1 MRLPTA
7 ITNPRRQRFPRMSE
21 DGRAVD
27 RLAWPIIGD
36 GLFQTILDLTNL
48 ALVGRL
54 GTAALG
60 GVGAAT
66 QLIQLGVAAL
76 GAISVGGMVLTAQAR
91 GAQDTR
97 NIGRISG
104 QSLLVSL
111 ALGFALGLPAAL
123 FAPFLLQLIGTSAEV
138 TTQGAIYLRFVG
150 AAFPA
155 LAVLTVA
162 AAILRALGN
171 SRTPMYVTGLT
182 NLINVAVTGFLI
194 FGPAHLG
201 VAGAGI
207 GSTVA
212 RVSGAALLIVT
223 LWRSGSLRGAR
234 LLPEMPIIRRI
245 LNVGLP
251 SLGEQLVLNFG
262 MLMYGL
268 IALRLGTAAFAAQRV
283 VLTMSGLMWMPAF
296 GYGNGTTALIGQAIG
311 AGEPARARI
320 LARLGALHAVVWMSI
335 FATFCFI
342 FAPLLMSVFTN
353 DPAVR
358 DAAATGLRVLCLGQP
373 FWGLG
378 QVYAGA
384 LRGSGDT
391 RFPLWATTAGVWLVR
406 MPVAWVCG
414 ITLGLGLPGICIS
427 NGVDAATRAAIVMA
441 RFQRRENVSRES

>member
-1 MRLPTA
+1 MRLLPD
-7 ITNPRRQRFPRMSE
+7 ISLPRQRSLPRMSE
-21 DGRAVD
+21 DGRTID

-36 GLFQTILDLTNL
+36 GLFQTVLDLTNL

-76 GAISVGGMVLTAQAR
+76 GAVSVGGMVLAAQAR
-91 GAQDTR
+91 GAQDAR
-97 NIGRISG
+97 QIGKISG

-111 ALGFALGLPAAL
+111 AIGLAIGVPALL
-123 FAPFLLQLIGTSAEV
+123 FAPTLLHLIGTSAEV

-171 SRTPMYVTGLT
+171 SRIPMYVTGLT
-182 NLINVAVTGFLI
+182 NLINVGVTATLLY
-194 FGPAHLG
+194 GPTHLG
-201 VAGAGI
+201 VAAAGI

-212 RVSGAALLIVT
+212 RVSGAALLVTT

-234 LLPEMPIIRRI
+234 YRPEKATIRRI
-245 LNVGLP
+245 LDVGLP
-251 SLGEQLVLNFG
+251 SLGEQLLLNFG
-262 MLMYGL
+262 MLAYGL
-268 IALRLGTAAFAAQRV
+268 VALRLGTAAFAAQRV
-283 VLTMSGLMWMPAF
+283 VLTMSGVMWMPSF
-296 GYGNGTTALIGQAIG
+296 GYGAATTALVGQAVG
-311 AGEPARARI
+311 AGEAFRARV
-320 LARLGALHAVVWMSI
+320 LAKLGAIHSVVSM
-335 FATFCFI
+335 FGLAAFCFI
-342 FAPLLMSVFTN
+342 FAPVLMGFFTT

-358 DAAATGLRVLCLGQP
+358 AEAAAGLRALCFGQP
-373 FWGLG
+373 FWGLS

-391 RFPLWATTAGVWLVR
+391 RFPLWATAVGVWCVR
-406 MPVAWVCG
+406 VPFAYVFG
-414 ITLGLGLPGICIS
+414 LTLGFGLAGICFSSAI
-427 NGVDAATRAAIVMA
+427 DAATRASIVIA
-441 RFQRRENVSRES
+441 RFQRRKSWS

>member
-1 MRLPTA
+1 MRLLPD
-7 ITNPRRQRFPRMSE
+7 ISLPRNRLSARMSE

-76 GAISVGGMVLTAQAR
+76 GAVSVGGMVLAAQAR
-91 GAQDTR
+91 GAQDSR
-97 NIGRISG
+97 RIGQIAG
-104 QSLLVSL
+104 QSLIVSL
-111 ALGFALGLPAAL
+111 AIGLAIGLPALL
-123 FAPFLLQLIGTSAEV
+123 FAPAFLHLTGASGEV
-138 TTQGAIYLRFVG
+138 VDQGAIYLRFVG

-155 LAVLTVA
+155 LATLTVA

-171 SRTPMYVTGLT
+171 SRTPMFVTGLT
-182 NLINVAVTGFLI
+182 NLINVAVTATLI

-212 RVSGAALLIVT
+212 RVSGAGLLVAT

-234 LLPEMPIIRRI
+234 FRPERTTIRRI
-245 LNVGLP
+245 LDVGLP
-251 SLGEQLVLNFG
+251 SLGEQLLLNFG
-262 MLMYGL
+262 MLAYGL

-283 VLTMSGLMWMPAF
+283 VLTMSGVMWMPSF
-296 GYGNGTTALIGQAIG
+296 GYGAATTALVGQAIG
-311 AGEPARARI
+311 AGEAFRART
-320 LARLGALHAVVWMSI
+320 LARLGALHSVLWMI
-335 FATFCFI
+335 GLATACFI
-342 FAPLLMSVFTN
+342 FAPTLMGFFTD
-353 DPAVR
+353 DPTVR
-358 DAAATGLRVLCLGQP
+358 AEAAAGLRTLCFGQP
-373 FWGLG
+373 FWGLS

-391 RFPLWATTAGVWLVR
+391 RFPLWATAAGVWLVR
-406 MPVAWVCG
+406 VPFAYVFG
-414 ITLGLGLPGICIS
+414 IGLGFGLAGICFSSAI
-427 NGVDAATRAAIVMA
+427 DAAVRASIVIT
-441 RFQRRENVSRES
+441 RFQKRERKP

>member
-1 MRLPTA
+1 MRLLTDVSLLR
-7 ITNPRRQRFPRMSE
+7 PRFLPRPSE
-21 DGRAVD
+21 EGRAVD

-66 QLIQLGVAAL
+66 QLIQLGVASL
-76 GAISVGGMVLTAQAR
+76 GAVSVGGMVLAAQAR
-91 GAQDTR
+91 GAEDTR
-97 NIGRISG
+97 SIGRIG
-104 QSLLVSL
+104 RQSILVSL
-111 ALGFALGLPAAL
+111 ALGLALGLPTAI
-123 FAPFLLQLIGTSAEV
+123 FAPFLLRLLGTAPEV
-138 TTQGAIYLRFVG
+138 AAQGALYLRFVG
-150 AAFPA
+150 GAFPA

-171 SRTPMYVTGLT
+171 SRRPMYITGLT
-182 NLINVAVTGFLI
+182 NLINVIVTATLI

-207 GSTVA
+207 GSTIA
-212 RVSGAALLIVT
+212 RVSGAALLMAT
-223 LWRSGSLRGAR
+223 LARSGHLRGAR
-234 LLPEMPIIRRI
+234 WRPDLATIRRI

-262 MLMYGL
+262 MLMYSL
-268 IALRLGTAAFAAQRV
+268 IGLRLGTASFAAQRV
-283 VLTMSGLMWMPAF
+283 VLTMSGLMWMPSF
-296 GYGNGTTALIGQAIG
+296 GYGAGTTALVGQAIG
-311 AGEPARARI
+311 AGQRARARL
-320 LARLGALHAVVWMSI
+320 LARLGAAHAVGWMTLL
-335 FATFCFI
+335 AVLCFI
-342 FAPLLMSVFTN
+342 FAPQLMGLFTA
-353 DPAVR
+353 DATVR
-358 DAAATGLRVLCLGQP
+358 DAAAEGLRVLCLGQP

-414 ITLGLGLPGICIS
+414 ITLGWGLPGIFVS
-427 NGVDAATRAAIVMA
+427 NGVDAATRAAIVLG
-441 RFQRRENVSRES
+441 RFRKRGP